1 MKNEQPDTSP
11 AAEINENTEVTA
23 NGTETT
29 EAVKTE
35 NGGTAD
41 TGAVSEPAEWG
52 KELHDYLQ
60 DYKKKTYKEW
70 TSSEELYRYLM
81 SEGQRLEEMAVEL
94 IQDGLAEDQMR
105 EIVRAEIYGDLTE

>member
-1 MKNEQPDTSP
+1 MAQNQQKQSKPKMVGRLTLEQYQSLP
-11 AAEINENTEVTA
+11 
-23 NGTETT
+23 
-29 EAVKTE
+29 
-35 NGGTAD
+35 
-41 TGAVSEPAEWG
+41 EWG

-105 EIVRAEIYGDLTE
+105 EIVRAEIYGDLTA

>member
-1 MKNEQPDTSP
+1 MAPKQPKQSKPKMVGRLTLEQYQSLP
-11 AAEINENTEVTA
+11 
-23 NGTETT
+23 
-29 EAVKTE
+29 
-35 NGGTAD
+35 
-41 TGAVSEPAEWG
+41 EWG

-70 TSSEELYRYLM
+70 ETADDLYRYLM
-81 SEGQRLEEMAVEL
+81 SEGKRLEEMAVEL

>member
-1 MKNEQPDTSP
+1 MVGRLTLEQYQSLP
-11 AAEINENTEVTA
+11 
-23 NGTETT
+23 
-29 EAVKTE
+29 
-35 NGGTAD
+35 
-41 TGAVSEPAEWG
+41 EWG

>member
-1 MKNEQPDTSP
+1 MEQKQPKQPKQSKMVGRLTLEQYQSLP
-11 AAEINENTEVTA
+11 
-23 NGTETT
+23 
-29 EAVKTE
+29 
-35 NGGTAD
+35 
-41 TGAVSEPAEWG
+41 EWG